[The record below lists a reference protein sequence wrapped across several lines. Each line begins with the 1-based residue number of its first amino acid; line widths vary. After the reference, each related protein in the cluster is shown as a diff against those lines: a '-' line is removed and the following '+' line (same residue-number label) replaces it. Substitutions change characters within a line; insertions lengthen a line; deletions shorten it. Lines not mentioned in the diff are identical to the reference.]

1 MLGGY
6 PAGLAGT
13 GWGGVALGKR
23 MRMTLPKKEEDLQK
37 VVEEVMETHQ
47 EEHHHHHH
55 HHHAEGLDEIL
66 HTIDVLMDTMNTRI
80 SDLEEK
86 TEKIREE
93 LVNLYTVFADL
104 VKALAARSEEEKLAA
119 LRHAREV
126 IEKSLGGL
134 RAAQ

>member
-1 MLGGY
+1 M
-6 PAGLAGT
+6 
-13 GWGGVALGKR
+13 GKR

-37 VVEEVMETHQ
+37 VVEEVMETHH
-47 EEHHHHHH
+47 EEHHHH

-86 TEKIREE
+86 SEKIREE

-104 VKALAARSEEEKLAA
+104 VKAIAAQSEEEKLSA

-134 RAAQ
+134 QATQ

>member
-1 MLGGY
+1 M
-6 PAGLAGT
+6 
-13 GWGGVALGKR
+13 GKR

-47 EEHHHHHH
+47 EEHHH

-134 RAAQ
+134 QSAQ